1 MLSDQVSRSVIFTNT
16 PMYLWMGRAMYSDVG
31 KCPAED
37 TCMMSRPDENV
48 RLVRRRR
55 DDVSSLVYSPHI
67 SARIRAAR
75 RGARWKLRSSI
86 SANVLQNNLSFTPV
100 QVDTDM
106 GHRHRNRNSV

>member
-1 MLSDQVSRSVIFTNT
+1 MILGMNLLPVRIPICNLWNQRIVACCLNRSVIFTNT

-55 DDVSSLVYSPHI
+55 DDVSSLQSTY
-67 SARIRAAR
+67 
-75 RGARWKLRSSI
+75 LRQDQGSKKGSK
-86 SANVLQNNLSFTPV
+86 VETEKQHLC
-100 QVDTDM
+100 
-106 GHRHRNRNSV
+106 